1 FYCLCIDANG
11 SFKISHFVTNCWLIP
26 VGWTKSEAINKGG
39 GKVNKLR
46 VVTKGAQMTAFI
58 NDKQVITMTV
68 QPSLGGGCVGI
79 SGSSDLDRQ
88 STWQFSNLRVTG
100 L

>member
-1 FYCLCIDANG
+1 
-11 SFKISHFVTNCWLIP
+11 
-26 VGWTKSEAINKGG
+26 
-39 GKVNKLR
+39 

-58 NDKQVITMTV
+58 NDKQVITMTG
-68 QPSLGGGCVGI
+68 QPPLGGGCVGI

-88 STWQFSNLRVTG
+88 STWQFSNLRVMG